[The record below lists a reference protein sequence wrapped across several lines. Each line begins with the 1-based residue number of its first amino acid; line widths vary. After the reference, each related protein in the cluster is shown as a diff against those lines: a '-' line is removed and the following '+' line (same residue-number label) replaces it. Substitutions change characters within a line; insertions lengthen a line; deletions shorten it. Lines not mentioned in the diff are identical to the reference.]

1 MFPGLFQ
8 HRRRKNR
15 TVADA
20 ICNKSWIRD
29 VMHNIFPSLLAE
41 YVTLWTLIDA
51 AEVDTEDVSEDEII
65 WTRMATGEYS
75 ARSAYEIQF
84 DGSLNSSFPA
94 MLWRVWA
101 PSRCKVLLAYAS
113 EQNMDRRSAAAQRM
127 AE

>member
-1 MFPGLFQ
+1 
-8 HRRRKNR
+8 
-15 TVADA
+15 
-20 ICNKSWIRD
+20 
-29 VMHNIFPSLLAE
+29 MHNIFPSLLAE

>member
-65 WTRMATGEYS
+65 WTRMATGEYYQ
-75 ARSAYEIQF
+75 RTKF
-84 DGSLNSSFPA
+84 SL
-94 MLWRVWA
+94 
-101 PSRCKVLLAYAS
+101 
-113 EQNMDRRSAAAQRM
+113 M
-127 AE
+127 AV